1 MKEFQKIIKYVAVA
15 FGLYLAISIIGGIIA
30 IIVSIFTGFYG
41 ISYLA
46 DSLNGAINSDDS
58 SIERIDENQDVEEF
72 SKMKLDISASNLT
85 IKVEGNS
92 YRVETYQI
100 PKNTKIE
107 SKNGILEIKSNKK
120 LNKNDSKSS
129 IIIYLPEDVE
139 LEEAD
144 IQVGAGIMDIT
155 GLIAKNVEFSFGAG
169 NVNMQ
174 NISVKNNAKIEC
186 GAGQTIIKDSELAN
200 ADIEAGVGKLVY
212 SGDLTGNTQ
221 ISCGVG
227 GVELELTGDAE
238 KYAIHTEKGI
248 GDIKINDSSVA
259 NDSTIGRGE
268 NKIDIEGGVGGVDI
282 KTNRTEPV
290 PTVPGTTL

>member
-1 MKEFQKIIKYVAVA
+1 MKEFQKIIKYAAVA

-41 ISYLA
+41 ISYLT
-46 DSLNGAINSDDS
+46 DSLNDAINSDDT
-58 SIERIDENQDVEEF
+58 SIERIDENQEVEEF

-85 IKVEGNS
+85 IKLEGNS
-92 YRVETYQI
+92 YKVETYQI

-107 SKNGILEIKSNKK
+107 SKDGILEIKSNKK
-120 LNKNDSKSS
+120 LNKSDSKSS
-129 IIIYLPEDVE
+129 ITIYLPEDVE

-144 IQVGAGIMDIT
+144 IQVGAGIVDIA
-155 GLIAKNVEFSFGAG
+155 GLIAKNVEFNFGAG

-174 NISVKNNAKIEC
+174 NITVKNNAKIEC
-186 GAGQTIIKDSELAN
+186 GVGQAIIKNSELAN
-200 ADIEAGVGKLVY
+200 ANIEAGVGKLVY

-221 ISCGVG
+221 IDCGVG
-227 GVELELTGDAE
+227 DVELELTGDAE

-259 NDSTIGRGE
+259 NDSTIGNGE
-268 NKIDIEGGVGGVDI
+268 NEIDIEGGVGSIDI
-282 KTNRTEPV
+282 RMSKTEPV
-290 PTVPGTTL
+290 L

>member
-1 MKEFQKIIKYVAVA
+1 MKEFQKIIKYIAVA

-41 ISYLA
+41 ISYLT
-46 DSLNGAINSDDS
+46 DSLNDAINSDDS
-58 SIERIDENQDVEEF
+58 SIERIDENQEVEEF

-85 IKVEGNS
+85 IKLEGNS
-92 YRVETYQI
+92 YKVETYQI

-107 SKNGILEIKSNKK
+107 SKDGILEIKNNKK
-120 LNKNDSKSS
+120 LNKSDSKSR
-129 IIIYLPEDVE
+129 ITIYLPEDVE

-144 IQVGAGIMDIT
+144 IQVGAGIVDVT
-155 GLIAKNVEFSFGAG
+155 GLIAKNVEFNFGAG

-186 GAGQTIIKDSELAN
+186 GAGQAIIKNSELAN

-212 SGDLTGNTQ
+212 SGDLTGNAQ
-221 ISCGVG
+221 IDCGVG
-227 GVELELTGDAE
+227 DVELELTGDAE

-259 NDSTIGRGE
+259 DDSTTGNGE
-268 NKIDIEGGVGGVDI
+268 NKIDIEGGVGSIDI
-282 KTNRTEPV
+282 RMSKTEPV
-290 PTVPGTTL
+290 L

>member
-1 MKEFQKIIKYVAVA
+1 MKEFQKIIKYAAVA

-30 IIVSIFTGFYG
+30 IIVSIFTGLYG
-41 ISYLA
+41 ISYLT
-46 DSLNGAINSDDS
+46 DSLNDTINSDDT
-58 SIERIDENQDVEEF
+58 SIERNDENQEVEEF

-85 IKVEGNS
+85 IKLEGNS
-92 YRVETYQI
+92 YKVETYQI

-107 SKNGILEIKSNKK
+107 SKDGILEIKSNKK
-120 LNKNDSKSS
+120 LNKSDSKSS
-129 IIIYLPEDVE
+129 ITIYLPEDVE

-144 IQVGAGIMDIT
+144 IQVGAGIVDIA
-155 GLIAKNVEFSFGAG
+155 GLIAKNVEFNFGAG

-174 NISVKNNAKIEC
+174 NITVKNNAKIEC
-186 GAGQTIIKDSELAN
+186 GAGQAIIKNSELAN

-221 ISCGVG
+221 IDCGVG
-227 GVELELTGDAE
+227 DVELELTGDAE

-259 NDSTIGRGE
+259 NDSTIGNGE
-268 NKIDIEGGVGGVDI
+268 NKIDIEGGVGSIDI
-282 KTNRTEPV
+282 RMSKTEPV
-290 PTVPGTTL
+290 L

>member
-1 MKEFQKIIKYVAVA
+1 MKEFQKIIKYAAIA

-41 ISYLA
+41 ISYLT
-46 DSLNGAINSDDS
+46 DSLNDAINSDDS
-58 SIERIDENQDVEEF
+58 SIERIDENQEVEEF

-85 IKVEGNS
+85 IKLEGNS
-92 YRVETYQI
+92 DKGETYQI
-100 PKNTKIE
+100 PNNTKIE
-107 SKNGILEIKSNKK
+107 SKDGILEIKNNKK
-120 LNKNDSKSS
+120 LNKSDSKSR
-129 IIIYLPEDVE
+129 ITIYLPEDVE

-144 IQVGAGIMDIT
+144 IQVGAGIVDVT

-174 NISVKNNAKIEC
+174 NITVKNNAKIEC
-186 GAGQTIIKDSELAN
+186 GAGQAIIKNSELAN

-221 ISCGVG
+221 IDCGVG
-227 GVELELTGDAE
+227 DVEVELTGDAE

-248 GDIKINDSSVA
+248 GDIKINDNSVA
-259 NDSTIGRGE
+259 DDSTTGNGE
-268 NKIDIEGGVGGVDI
+268 NKINIEGGVGDVDI
-282 KTNRTEPV
+282 KISKTEPV
-290 PTVPGTTL
+290 HNV

>member
-1 MKEFQKIIKYVAVA
+1 MKEFQKIIKYAAIA

-41 ISYLA
+41 ISYLT
-46 DSLNGAINSDDS
+46 DSLNDAINSDDS
-58 SIERIDENQDVEEF
+58 SIERIDENQEVEEF

-85 IKVEGNS
+85 IKLEGNS
-92 YRVETYQI
+92 YKVDTYQI

-107 SKNGILEIKSNKK
+107 SKDGILEIKNNKK
-120 LNKNDSKSS
+120 LNKSDSKSR
-129 IIIYLPEDVE
+129 ITIYLPEDVE

-144 IQVGAGIMDIT
+144 IQVGAGIVDVT

-174 NISVKNNAKIEC
+174 NITVKNNAKIEC
-186 GAGQTIIKDSELAN
+186 GAGQAIIKNSELAN

-221 ISCGVG
+221 IDCGVG
-227 GVELELTGDAE
+227 DVEVELTGDAE

-259 NDSTIGRGE
+259 NDSTIGNGE
-268 NKIDIEGGVGGVDI
+268 NEIDIEGGVGSVDI
-282 KTNRTEPV
+282 RMSKTEPV
-290 PTVPGTTL
+290 L

>member
-1 MKEFQKIIKYVAVA
+1 MKEFQKIIKYAAIA

-41 ISYLA
+41 ISYLT
-46 DSLNGAINSDDS
+46 DSLNDAINSDDS
-58 SIERIDENQDVEEF
+58 SIERIDENQEVEEF

-85 IKVEGNS
+85 IKLEGNS
-92 YRVETYQI
+92 YKVETYQT
-100 PKNTKIE
+100 PKDTKIE
-107 SKNGILEIKSNKK
+107 SKDGILEIKNNKK
-120 LNKNDSKSS
+120 LNKSDSKSR
-129 IIIYLPEDVE
+129 ITIYLPEDVE

-144 IQVGAGIMDIT
+144 IQVGAGIVDVT

-186 GAGQTIIKDSELAN
+186 GAGQAIIKNSELAN

-221 ISCGVG
+221 IDCGVG
-227 GVELELTGDAE
+227 DVELELTGDAE

-259 NDSTIGRGE
+259 NDSTTGNGE
-268 NKIDIEGGVGGVDI
+268 NKIDIEGGVGDVDI
-282 KTNRTEPV
+282 KMSKTEPV
-290 PTVPGTTL
+290 HNV

>member
-46 DSLNGAINSDDS
+46 DSLNDAINSDDS

-120 LNKNDSKSS
+120 LNKN
-129 IIIYLPEDVE
+129 E
-139 LEEAD
+139 L
-144 IQVGAGIMDIT
+144 
-155 GLIAKNVEFSFGAG
+155 
-169 NVNMQ
+169 
-174 NISVKNNAKIEC
+174 
-186 GAGQTIIKDSELAN
+186 
-200 ADIEAGVGKLVY
+200 
-212 SGDLTGNTQ
+212 
-221 ISCGVG
+221 
-227 GVELELTGDAE
+227 
-238 KYAIHTEKGI
+238 
-248 GDIKINDSSVA
+248 
-259 NDSTIGRGE
+259 
-268 NKIDIEGGVGGVDI
+268 
-282 KTNRTEPV
+282 
-290 PTVPGTTL
+290 

>member
-1 MKEFQKIIKYVAVA
+1 MKEFQKIIKYAAIA

-41 ISYLA
+41 ISYLT
-46 DSLNGAINSDDS
+46 DSLNDAINSDDS
-58 SIERIDENQDVEEF
+58 SIERIDENQEVEEF

-85 IKVEGNS
+85 IKLEGNS
-92 YRVETYQI
+92 YKVETYQI

-107 SKNGILEIKSNKK
+107 SKDGILEIKSNKK
-120 LNKNDSKSS
+120 LNKSDSKSS
-129 IIIYLPEDVE
+129 ITIYLPEDVE

-144 IQVGAGIMDIT
+144 IQVGAGIVDVT

-174 NISVKNNAKIEC
+174 NITVKNNAKIEC
-186 GAGQTIIKDSELAN
+186 GAGQAIIKNSELAN
-200 ADIEAGVGKLVY
+200 ANIEAGVGKLVY

-221 ISCGVG
+221 IDCGVG
-227 GVELELTGDAE
+227 DVELELTGDAE

-248 GDIKINDSSVA
+248 GDIKINDSSIA
-259 NDSTIGRGE
+259 DDSTTGNGE
-268 NKIDIEGGVGGVDI
+268 NEIDIEGGVGSIDI
-282 KTNRTEPV
+282 RMSKTEPV
-290 PTVPGTTL
+290 L

>member
-1 MKEFQKIIKYVAVA
+1 MKEFQKIIKYAAIA

-41 ISYLA
+41 ISYLT
-46 DSLNGAINSDDS
+46 DSLNDAINSDDS
-58 SIERIDENQDVEEF
+58 SIERIDENQEVEEF

-85 IKVEGNS
+85 IKLEGNS
-92 YRVETYQI
+92 YKVDTYQI

-107 SKNGILEIKSNKK
+107 SKDGILEIKNNKK
-120 LNKNDSKSS
+120 LNKSDSKSR
-129 IIIYLPEDVE
+129 ITIYLPEDVE

-144 IQVGAGIMDIT
+144 IQVGAGIVAVT

-174 NISVKNNAKIEC
+174 NITVKNNAKIEC
-186 GAGQTIIKDSELAN
+186 GAGQAIIKNSELAN

-221 ISCGVG
+221 IDCGVG
-227 GVELELTGDAE
+227 DVELELTGDAE

-259 NDSTIGRGE
+259 NDSTIGNGE
-268 NKIDIEGGVGGVDI
+268 NEIDIEGGVGSVDI
-282 KTNRTEPV
+282 RMSKTEPV
-290 PTVPGTTL
+290 L

>member
-1 MKEFQKIIKYVAVA
+1 MKEFQKIIKYIAVA

-41 ISYLA
+41 ISYLT
-46 DSLNGAINSDDS
+46 DSLNDAINSDDS
-58 SIERIDENQDVEEF
+58 SIERIDENQEVEEF
-72 SKMKLDISASNLT
+72 SKMRLDISASNLT
-85 IKVEGNS
+85 IKLEGNS
-92 YRVETYQI
+92 YKVETYQI

-107 SKNGILEIKSNKK
+107 SKDGILEIKNNKK
-120 LNKNDSKSS
+120 LNKSDSKSR
-129 IIIYLPEDVE
+129 ITIYLPEDVE

-144 IQVGAGIMDIT
+144 IQVGAGIVDVT
-155 GLIAKNVEFSFGAG
+155 GLIAKNVEFDFGAG

-186 GAGQTIIKDSELAN
+186 GAGQVIIKDSELAN

-212 SGDLTGNTQ
+212 SGDLTGNAQ
-221 ISCGVG
+221 IDCGVG
-227 GVELELTGDAE
+227 DVELELTGDAE

-259 NDSTIGRGE
+259 DDSTTGNGE
-268 NKIDIEGGVGGVDI
+268 NKIDIEGGVGSIDI
-282 KTNRTEPV
+282 RMSKTEPV
-290 PTVPGTTL
+290 L

>member
-1 MKEFQKIIKYVAVA
+1 MKEFQKIIKYIAVA

-30 IIVSIFTGFYG
+30 IIVTIFTGFYG
-41 ISYLA
+41 ISYLT
-46 DSLNGAINSDDS
+46 DSLNDAINSDDS
-58 SIERIDENQDVEEF
+58 SIERIDENQEVEEF

-85 IKVEGNS
+85 IKLEGNS
-92 YRVETYQI
+92 YKVETYQI

-107 SKNGILEIKSNKK
+107 SKDGILEIKNNKK
-120 LNKNDSKSS
+120 LNKSDSKSR
-129 IIIYLPEDVE
+129 ITIYLPEDVE

-144 IQVGAGIMDIT
+144 IQVGAGIVDVT
-155 GLIAKNVEFSFGAG
+155 GLIAKNVEFDFGAG

-186 GAGQTIIKDSELAN
+186 GAGQAIIKNSELAN

-212 SGDLTGNTQ
+212 SGDLTGNAQ
-221 ISCGVG
+221 IDCGVG
-227 GVELELTGDAE
+227 DVELELTGDAE

-259 NDSTIGRGE
+259 DDSTTGNGE
-268 NKIDIEGGVGGVDI
+268 NKIDIEGGVGSIDI
-282 KTNRTEPV
+282 RMSKTEPV
-290 PTVPGTTL
+290 L

>member
-1 MKEFQKIIKYVAVA
+1 MKEFQKIIKYAAIA

-41 ISYLA
+41 ISYLT
-46 DSLNGAINSDDS
+46 DSLNDAINSDDS
-58 SIERIDENQDVEEF
+58 SIERIDENQEVEEF
-72 SKMKLDISASNLT
+72 SKMRLDISASNLT
-85 IKVEGNS
+85 IKLEGNS
-92 YRVETYQI
+92 YKVETYQI

-107 SKNGILEIKSNKK
+107 SKDGILEIKNNKK
-120 LNKNDSKSS
+120 LNKSDSKSR
-129 IIIYLPEDVE
+129 ITIYLPEDVE

-144 IQVGAGIMDIT
+144 IQVGAGIVDVT

-174 NISVKNNAKIEC
+174 NITVKNNAKIEC
-186 GAGQTIIKDSELAN
+186 GAGQAIIKNSELAN
-200 ADIEAGVGKLVY
+200 ANIETGVGKLVY

-221 ISCGVG
+221 IDCGVG
-227 GVELELTGDAE
+227 DVELELTGDAE

-259 NDSTIGRGE
+259 NDSTTGNGE
-268 NKIDIEGGVGGVDI
+268 NKIDIEGGVGSVDI
-282 KTNRTEPV
+282 KISKTEPV
-290 PTVPGTTL
+290 HNV

>member
-1 MKEFQKIIKYVAVA
+1 MKEFQKIIKYAAVA

-41 ISYLA
+41 ISYLT
-46 DSLNGAINSDDS
+46 DSLNDTINSDDT
-58 SIERIDENQDVEEF
+58 SIERNDENQEVEEF

-85 IKVEGNS
+85 IKLEGNS
-92 YRVETYQI
+92 YKVETYQI

-107 SKNGILEIKSNKK
+107 SKDGILEIKNNKK
-120 LNKNDSKSS
+120 LNKSDSKSR
-129 IIIYLPEDVE
+129 ITIYLPEDVE

-144 IQVGAGIMDIT
+144 IQVGAGIVDVT
-155 GLIAKNVEFSFGAG
+155 GLIAKNVEFNFGAG

-186 GAGQTIIKDSELAN
+186 GAGQAIIKNSELAN

-221 ISCGVG
+221 IDCGVG
-227 GVELELTGDAE
+227 DV
-238 KYAIHTEKGI
+238 
-248 GDIKINDSSVA
+248 
-259 NDSTIGRGE
+259 
-268 NKIDIEGGVGGVDI
+268 
-282 KTNRTEPV
+282 
-290 PTVPGTTL
+290 

>member
-1 MKEFQKIIKYVAVA
+1 MKEFQNIIKYIAVA

-41 ISYLA
+41 ISYLT
-46 DSLNGAINSDDS
+46 DSLNDAINSDDS
-58 SIERIDENQDVEEF
+58 SIERIDENQEVEEF

-85 IKVEGNS
+85 IKLEGNS
-92 YRVETYQI
+92 YKVETYQI

-107 SKNGILEIKSNKK
+107 SKDGILEIKNNKK
-120 LNKNDSKSS
+120 LNKSDSKSR
-129 IIIYLPEDVE
+129 ITIYLPEDVE

-144 IQVGAGIMDIT
+144 IQVGAGIVDIA
-155 GLIAKNVEFSFGAG
+155 GLIAKNVEFNFGAG

-186 GAGQTIIKDSELAN
+186 GAGQAIIKNSELAN

-212 SGDLTGNTQ
+212 SGDLTGNAQ
-221 ISCGVG
+221 IDCGVG
-227 GVELELTGDAE
+227 DVELELTGDAE

-259 NDSTIGRGE
+259 DDSTTGNGE
-268 NKIDIEGGVGGVDI
+268 NKIDIEGGVGSIDI
-282 KTNRTEPV
+282 RMSKTEPV
-290 PTVPGTTL
+290 L

>member
-1 MKEFQKIIKYVAVA
+1 MKEFHKIIKYAAIA

-41 ISYLA
+41 ISYLT
-46 DSLNGAINSDDS
+46 DSLNDAINSDDS
-58 SIERIDENQDVEEF
+58 SIERIDENQEVEEF
-72 SKMKLDISASNLT
+72 SKMRLDISASNLT
-85 IKVEGNS
+85 IKLEGNS
-92 YRVETYQI
+92 YKVETYQI

-107 SKNGILEIKSNKK
+107 SKDGILEIKNNKK
-120 LNKNDSKSS
+120 LNKSDSKSR
-129 IIIYLPEDVE
+129 ITIYLPEDVE

-144 IQVGAGIMDIT
+144 IQVGAGIVDVT
-155 GLIAKNVEFSFGAG
+155 GLIAKNVEFNFGAG

-186 GAGQTIIKDSELAN
+186 GAGQAIIKNSELAN

-212 SGDLTGNTQ
+212 SGDLTGNAQ
-221 ISCGVG
+221 IDCGVG
-227 GVELELTGDAE
+227 DVELELTGDAE

-259 NDSTIGRGE
+259 DDSTTGNGE
-268 NKIDIEGGVGGVDI
+268 NKIDIEGGVGSIDI
-282 KTNRTEPV
+282 RMSKTEPV
-290 PTVPGTTL
+290 L

>member
-1 MKEFQKIIKYVAVA
+1 MKEFQKIIKYIAVA

-41 ISYLA
+41 ISYLT
-46 DSLNGAINSDDS
+46 DSLNDAINSDDS
-58 SIERIDENQDVEEF
+58 SIERIDENQEVEEF

-85 IKVEGNS
+85 IKLEGNS
-92 YRVETYQI
+92 YKVETYQI

-107 SKNGILEIKSNKK
+107 SKDGILEIKNNKK
-120 LNKNDSKSS
+120 LNKSDSKSR
-129 IIIYLPEDVE
+129 ITIYLPEDVE

-144 IQVGAGIMDIT
+144 IQVGAGIVDVT
-155 GLIAKNVEFSFGAG
+155 GLIAKNVEFDFGAG

-186 GAGQTIIKDSELAN
+186 GAGQAIIKNSELAN

-212 SGDLTGNTQ
+212 SGDLTGNAQ
-221 ISCGVG
+221 IDCGVG
-227 GVELELTGDAE
+227 DVELELTGDAE

-259 NDSTIGRGE
+259 DDSTTGNGE
-268 NKIDIEGGVGGVDI
+268 NKIDIEGGVGSIDI
-282 KTNRTEPV
+282 RMSKTEPV
-290 PTVPGTTL
+290 L

>member
-1 MKEFQKIIKYVAVA
+1 MKEFQKIIKYAAVA

-41 ISYLA
+41 ISYLT
-46 DSLNGAINSDDS
+46 DSLNDTINSDDT
-58 SIERIDENQDVEEF
+58 SIERNDENQEVEEF

-85 IKVEGNS
+85 IKLEGNS
-92 YRVETYQI
+92 YKVETYQI

-107 SKNGILEIKSNKK
+107 SKDGILEIKNNKK
-120 LNKNDSKSS
+120 LNKSDSKSR
-129 IIIYLPEDVE
+129 ITIYLPEDVE

-144 IQVGAGIMDIT
+144 IQVGAGIVDVT
-155 GLIAKNVEFSFGAG
+155 GLIAKNVEFNFGAG

-186 GAGQTIIKDSELAN
+186 GAGQAIIKNSELAN

-221 ISCGVG
+221 IDCGVG
-227 GVELELTGDAE
+227 DVELELTGDAE

-259 NDSTIGRGE
+259 NDSTIGKGE
-268 NKIDIEGGVGGVDI
+268 NKINIEGGVGNVDI
-282 KTNRTEPV
+282 KMSKTESV
-290 PTVPGTTL
+290 L

>member
-1 MKEFQKIIKYVAVA
+1 MKEFQKIIKYAAIA

-41 ISYLA
+41 ISYLT
-46 DSLNGAINSDDS
+46 DSLNDTINSDDT
-58 SIERIDENQDVEEF
+58 SIERNDENQEVEEF

-85 IKVEGNS
+85 IKLEGNS
-92 YRVETYQI
+92 YKVDTYQI

-107 SKNGILEIKSNKK
+107 SKDGILEIKSNKK
-120 LNKNDSKSS
+120 LNKSDSKSS
-129 IIIYLPEDVE
+129 ITIYLPEDVE

-144 IQVGAGIMDIT
+144 IQVGAGIVDVT

-174 NISVKNNAKIEC
+174 NITVKNNAKIEC
-186 GAGQTIIKDSELAN
+186 GAGQAIIKNSELAN
-200 ADIEAGVGKLVY
+200 ANIEAGVGKLVY

-221 ISCGVG
+221 IDCGVG
-227 GVELELTGDAE
+227 DVELELTGDAE

-259 NDSTIGRGE
+259 NDSTIGNGE
-268 NKIDIEGGVGGVDI
+268 NEIDIEGGVGSVDI
-282 KTNRTEPV
+282 RMSKTEPV
-290 PTVPGTTL
+290 L

>member
-1 MKEFQKIIKYVAVA
+1 MKEFQKIIKYIAVA

-41 ISYLA
+41 ISYLT
-46 DSLNGAINSDDS
+46 DSLNDAINSDDT
-58 SIERIDENQDVEEF
+58 SIERIDENQEVEEF

-85 IKVEGNS
+85 IKLEGNS
-92 YRVETYQI
+92 YKVETYQI

-107 SKNGILEIKSNKK
+107 SKDGILEIKNNKK
-120 LNKNDSKSS
+120 LNKSDSKSS
-129 IIIYLPEDVE
+129 ITIYLPEGVE

-144 IQVGAGIMDIT
+144 IQIGAGIVDVT
-155 GLIAKNVEFSFGAG
+155 GLIAKNVEFNFGAG

-174 NISVKNNAKIEC
+174 NITVKNNAKIEC
-186 GAGQTIIKDSELAN
+186 GAGQAIIKNSELAN
-200 ADIEAGVGKLVY
+200 ANIEAGVGKLVY

-221 ISCGVG
+221 IDCGVG
-227 GVELELTGDAE
+227 DVELELTGDAE

-259 NDSTIGRGE
+259 DDSTTGNGE
-268 NKIDIEGGVGGVDI
+268 NKINIEGGVGSIDI
-282 KTNRTEPV
+282 KMSKTEPV
-290 PTVPGTTL
+290 L

>member
-1 MKEFQKIIKYVAVA
+1 MKEFQKIIKYAAIA

-41 ISYLA
+41 ISYLT
-46 DSLNGAINSDDS
+46 DSLNDTINSDDT
-58 SIERIDENQDVEEF
+58 SIERNDENQEVEEF
-72 SKMKLDISASNLT
+72 SKMRLDISASNLT
-85 IKVEGNS
+85 IKLEGNS
-92 YRVETYQI
+92 YKVETYQI

-107 SKNGILEIKSNKK
+107 SKDGILEIKNNKK
-120 LNKNDSKSS
+120 LNKSDSKSR
-129 IIIYLPEDVE
+129 ITIYLPEDVE

-144 IQVGAGIMDIT
+144 IQVGAGIVDVT
-155 GLIAKNVEFSFGAG
+155 GLIAKNVEFNFGAG

-186 GAGQTIIKDSELAN
+186 GAGQAIIKNSELAN

-221 ISCGVG
+221 IDCGVG
-227 GVELELTGDAE
+227 DVELELTGDAE

-259 NDSTIGRGE
+259 DDSTTGNGE
-268 NKIDIEGGVGGVDI
+268 NKINIEGGVGSIDI
-282 KTNRTEPV
+282 KMSKTEPV
-290 PTVPGTTL
+290 L

>member
-1 MKEFQKIIKYVAVA
+1 MKEFQKIIKYAAIA

-41 ISYLA
+41 ISYLT
-46 DSLNGAINSDDS
+46 DSLNDAINSDDT
-58 SIERIDENQDVEEF
+58 SIERIDENQEVEEF
-72 SKMKLDISASNLT
+72 SKMRLDISASNLT
-85 IKVEGNS
+85 IKLEGNS
-92 YRVETYQI
+92 YKVETYQI

-107 SKNGILEIKSNKK
+107 SKDGILEIKSNKK
-120 LNKNDSKSS
+120 LNKNDSKSG

-144 IQVGAGIMDIT
+144 IQVGAGIVDVT
-155 GLIAKNVEFSFGAG
+155 GLIAKNVEFNFGAG

-186 GAGQTIIKDSELAN
+186 SAGQAIIKNSELAN

-212 SGDLTGNTQ
+212 SGDLTVNTQ
-221 ISCGVG
+221 IDCGVG
-227 GVELELTGDAE
+227 DVELELTGDAE

-259 NDSTIGRGE
+259 DDSTTGNGE
-268 NKIDIEGGVGGVDI
+268 NKINIEGGVGSIDI
-282 KTNRTEPV
+282 KMSKTEPV
-290 PTVPGTTL
+290 L

>member
-1 MKEFQKIIKYVAVA
+1 MKEFHKIIKYAAIA

-41 ISYLA
+41 ISYLT
-46 DSLNGAINSDDS
+46 DSLNDAINSDDS
-58 SIERIDENQDVEEF
+58 SIERIDENQEVEEF

-85 IKVEGNS
+85 IKLEGNS
-92 YRVETYQI
+92 YKVETYQI

-107 SKNGILEIKSNKK
+107 SKDGILEIKNNKK
-120 LNKNDSKSS
+120 LNKSDSKSR
-129 IIIYLPEDVE
+129 ITIYLPEDVE

-144 IQVGAGIMDIT
+144 IQVGAGIVDVT
-155 GLIAKNVEFSFGAG
+155 GLIAKNVEFDFGAG

-186 GAGQTIIKDSELAN
+186 GAGQAIIKNSELAN

-212 SGDLTGNTQ
+212 SGDLTGNAQ
-221 ISCGVG
+221 IDCGVG
-227 GVELELTGDAE
+227 DVELELTGDAE

-259 NDSTIGRGE
+259 DDSTTGNGE
-268 NKIDIEGGVGGVDI
+268 NKIDIEGGVGSIDI
-282 KTNRTEPV
+282 RMSKTEPV
-290 PTVPGTTL
+290 L

>member
-1 MKEFQKIIKYVAVA
+1 MKEFQKIIKYAAIA

-41 ISYLA
+41 ISYLT
-46 DSLNGAINSDDS
+46 DSLNDTINSDDT
-58 SIERIDENQDVEEF
+58 SIERIDENQEVEEF

-85 IKVEGNS
+85 IKLEGNS
-92 YRVETYQI
+92 YKVETYQI

-107 SKNGILEIKSNKK
+107 SKDGILEIKSNKK
-120 LNKNDSKSS
+120 LNKSDSKSS
-129 IIIYLPEDVE
+129 ITIYLPEGVE

-144 IQVGAGIMDIT
+144 IQVGAGIVDIA
-155 GLIAKNVEFSFGAG
+155 GLIAKNVEFNFGAG

-174 NISVKNNAKIEC
+174 NITVKNNTKIEC
-186 GAGQTIIKDSELAN
+186 GAGQAIIKNSELAN
-200 ADIEAGVGKLVY
+200 ANIEAGVGKLVY

-221 ISCGVG
+221 IDCGVG
-227 GVELELTGDAE
+227 DVELELTGDAE

-259 NDSTIGRGE
+259 NDSTIGNGE
-268 NKIDIEGGVGGVDI
+268 NEIDIEGGVGSIDI
-282 KTNRTEPV
+282 RMSKTEPV
-290 PTVPGTTL
+290 L

>member
-1 MKEFQKIIKYVAVA
+1 MKEFQKIIKYAAIA

-41 ISYLA
+41 ISYLT
-46 DSLNGAINSDDS
+46 DSLNDAINSDDT
-58 SIERIDENQDVEEF
+58 SIERIDENQEVEEF

-85 IKVEGNS
+85 IKLEGNS
-92 YRVETYQI
+92 YKVETYQI

-107 SKNGILEIKSNKK
+107 SKDGILEIKNNKK
-120 LNKNDSKSS
+120 LNKSDSKSR
-129 IIIYLPEDVE
+129 ITIYLPEDVE

-144 IQVGAGIMDIT
+144 IQVGAGIVDVT
-155 GLIAKNVEFSFGAG
+155 GLIAKNVEFDFGAG

-186 GAGQTIIKDSELAN
+186 GAGQAIIKNSELAN

-212 SGDLTGNTQ
+212 SGDLTGNAQ
-221 ISCGVG
+221 IDCGVG
-227 GVELELTGDAE
+227 DVELELTGDAE

-259 NDSTIGRGE
+259 DDSTTGNGE
-268 NKIDIEGGVGGVDI
+268 NKIDIEGGVGSIDI
-282 KTNRTEPV
+282 RMSKTEPV
-290 PTVPGTTL
+290 L

>member
-1 MKEFQKIIKYVAVA
+1 MKEFQKIIKYAAVA

-41 ISYLA
+41 ISYLT
-46 DSLNGAINSDDS
+46 DSLNDTINSDDT
-58 SIERIDENQDVEEF
+58 SIERNDENQEVEEF

-85 IKVEGNS
+85 IKLEGNS
-92 YRVETYQI
+92 YKVETYQI

-107 SKNGILEIKSNKK
+107 SKDGILEIKSNKK
-120 LNKNDSKSS
+120 LNKSDSKSS
-129 IIIYLPEDVE
+129 ITIYLPEGVE

-144 IQVGAGIMDIT
+144 IQVGAGIVDIA
-155 GLIAKNVEFSFGAG
+155 GLIAKNVEFNFGAG

-174 NISVKNNAKIEC
+174 NITVKNNAKIEC
-186 GAGQTIIKDSELAN
+186 GAGQAIIKNSELAN

-221 ISCGVG
+221 IDCGVG
-227 GVELELTGDAE
+227 DVELELTGDAE

-259 NDSTIGRGE
+259 NDSTIGNGE
-268 NKIDIEGGVGGVDI
+268 NKIDIEGGVGSIDI
-282 KTNRTEPV
+282 RMSKTEPV
-290 PTVPGTTL
+290 L

>member
-1 MKEFQKIIKYVAVA
+1 MKEFQKIIKYAAVA

-41 ISYLA
+41 ISYLT
-46 DSLNGAINSDDS
+46 DSLNDTINSDDT
-58 SIERIDENQDVEEF
+58 SIERNDENQEVEEF

-85 IKVEGNS
+85 IKLEGNS
-92 YRVETYQI
+92 YKVETYQI

-107 SKNGILEIKSNKK
+107 SKDGILEIKSNKK
-120 LNKNDSKSS
+120 LNKSDSKSS
-129 IIIYLPEDVE
+129 ITIYLPEDVE

-144 IQVGAGIMDIT
+144 IQVGAGIVDIA
-155 GLIAKNVEFSFGAG
+155 GLIAKNVEFNFGAG

-174 NISVKNNAKIEC
+174 NITVKNNAKIEC
-186 GAGQTIIKDSELAN
+186 GAGQAIIKNSELAN

-221 ISCGVG
+221 IDYGVG
-227 GVELELTGDAE
+227 DVELELTGDAE

-259 NDSTIGRGE
+259 NDSTIGNGE
-268 NKIDIEGGVGGVDI
+268 NKIDIEGGVGSIDI
-282 KTNRTEPV
+282 RMSKTEPV
-290 PTVPGTTL
+290 L

>member
-1 MKEFQKIIKYVAVA
+1 MKEFQKIIKYAAVA

-41 ISYLA
+41 ISYLT
-46 DSLNGAINSDDS
+46 DSLNDTINSDDT
-58 SIERIDENQDVEEF
+58 SIERNDENQEVEEF

-85 IKVEGNS
+85 IKLEGNS
-92 YRVETYQI
+92 YKVETYQI

-107 SKNGILEIKSNKK
+107 SKDGILEIKNNKK
-120 LNKNDSKSS
+120 LNKSDSKSR
-129 IIIYLPEDVE
+129 ITIYLPEDVE

-144 IQVGAGIMDIT
+144 IQVGAGIVDVT
-155 GLIAKNVEFSFGAG
+155 GLIAKNVEFNFGAG

-186 GAGQTIIKDSELAN
+186 GAGQAIIKNSELAN

-221 ISCGVG
+221 IDCGVG
-227 GVELELTGDAE
+227 DVELELTGDAE

-259 NDSTIGRGE
+259 NDSTIGKGE
-268 NKIDIEGGVGGVDI
+268 NKINIEGGVGNVDI
-282 KTNRTEPV
+282 KMSKTEPV
-290 PTVPGTTL
+290 L

>member
-1 MKEFQKIIKYVAVA
+1 MKEFQKIIKYAAVA

-41 ISYLA
+41 ISYLT
-46 DSLNGAINSDDS
+46 DSLNDTINSDDT
-58 SIERIDENQDVEEF
+58 SIERNDENQEVEEF

-85 IKVEGNS
+85 IKLEGNS
-92 YRVETYQI
+92 YKVETYQI

-107 SKNGILEIKSNKK
+107 SKDGILEIKSNKK
-120 LNKNDSKSS
+120 LNKSDSKSS
-129 IIIYLPEDVE
+129 ITIYLPEDVE

-144 IQVGAGIMDIT
+144 IQVGAGIVDIA
-155 GLIAKNVEFSFGAG
+155 GLIAKNVEFNFGAG

-174 NISVKNNAKIEC
+174 NITVKNNAKIEC
-186 GAGQTIIKDSELAN
+186 GAGQAIIKNSELAN

-221 ISCGVG
+221 IDCGVG
-227 GVELELTGDAE
+227 DVELELTGDAE

-259 NDSTIGRGE
+259 NDSTIGNGE
-268 NKIDIEGGVGGVDI
+268 NKIDIEGGVGSIDI
-282 KTNRTEPV
+282 RMSKTEPV
-290 PTVPGTTL
+290 L